1 MELNLQSNNISFLS
15 SSAKL
20 KSDTIYDVIIVGAG
34 PAGYTAAL
42 YCLRKG
48 ILTGIIAKELGGKVT
63 STTMIEN
70 YTGIHSIS
78 GNDFAENI
86 KKQIMHFPVNIESSA
101 TVSNIEEGALK
112 TIHLSDGRTIQ
123 TKTVIIATGTYN
135 KRLGIAGENEFLG
148 KGVSY
153 CSICDALFYKN
164 KNTVIVG
171 GGNSAVD
178 AAIDLSRIANQVTLV
193 HYKNKLKAD
202 QVIVDKMLASPNV
215 NVLYDHRVTE
225 IKGNHKVGQVVITDL
240 KTNAEHELKT
250 DGVFIEIGLKA
261 NSDFLSGLVEM
272 NNNGEIIVDA
282 YCKTSKQGIFAAGD
296 ITNVPFKQIVIAA
309 GEGAKA
315 ALSACEYL
323 SKLNN

>member
-1 MELNLQSNNISFLS
+1 MYILILNDSNQ
-15 SSAKL
+15 
-20 KSDTIYDVIIVGAG
+20 Y
-34 PAGYTAAL
+34 
-42 YCLRKG
+42 
-48 ILTGIIAKELGGKVT
+48 
-63 STTMIEN
+63 
-70 YTGIHSIS
+70 
-78 GNDFAENI
+78 
-86 KKQIMHFPVNIESSA
+86 
-101 TVSNIEEGALK
+101 
-112 TIHLSDGRTIQ
+112 
-123 TKTVIIATGTYN
+123 
-135 KRLGIAGENEFLG
+135 
-148 KGVSY
+148 
-153 CSICDALFYKN
+153 
-164 KNTVIVG
+164 
-171 GGNSAVD
+171 
-178 AAIDLSRIANQVTLV
+178 LV

-261 NSDFLSGLVEM
+261 NSDFLSGLVEL

>member
-1 MELNLQSNNISFLS
+1 
-15 SSAKL
+15 
-20 KSDTIYDVIIVGAG
+20 
-34 PAGYTAAL
+34 
-42 YCLRKG
+42 
-48 ILTGIIAKELGGKVT
+48 VT

-86 KKQIMHFPVNIESSA
+86 NKQVMQFPVNIESSA
-101 TVSNIEEGALK
+101 TVTNIEEGELK

-123 TKTVIIATGTYN
+123 TKTIIIATGTYN
-135 KRLGIAGENEFLG
+135 KRLGIPGENEFLG

-153 CSICDALFYKN
+153 CAICDALFYKN

-178 AAIDLSRIANQVTLV
+178 AAIDLARIATQVTLV

-202 QVIVDKMLASPNV
+202 KVLVDKMLASPNV
-215 NVLYDHRVTE
+215 KVLYDHRVTE
-225 IKGNHKVGQVVITDL
+225 IKGNDKKVDQVVISDL

-261 NSDFLSGLVEM
+261 NSDFLSGLVEI

-323 SKLNN
+323 SKIKNKNESYGTI